1 MNDRSPPTIDV
12 AAIIRATRAIDYSP
26 LPEHV
31 RPSMR
36 RYIED
41 GLAPGYSLMRV
52 LEGRIDAVLL
62 FREDLPALLAVVRW
76 LHDDVP
82 QACWGGPDQVQ
93 HWIASRRRT
102 RQERA

>member
-1 MNDRSPPTIDV
+1 MKTDPQPSIDV
-12 AAIIRATRAIDYSP
+12 HAILAASQDIDYSR

-41 GLAPGYSLMRV
+41 GLEPGHSLMRV
-52 LEGRIDAVLL
+52 LEGRIDAVLI
-62 FREDLPALLAVVRW
+62 FRSDLPALHAIVRW

-82 QACWGGPDQVQ
+82 SACWGGPDQVQ